1 MTLIDLDNSYKFFKE
16 KFLPSDLKKIKINDL
31 VDFCQE
37 LRNELTRIVSV
48 TGGHI
53 GPNLGVVELTTA
65 LYYVYNFPNDKLIW
79 DIGHQVYVQKMLT
92 GRCDLL
98 KTNRQNGKSPGY
110 PLRSESKFDTVTSSH
125 AGASVSFA
133 LGIADSNKI
142 HGNEYSSIAVLGDG
156 SFVEGSVQ
164 EAMNHVAVARS
175 KLVIVI
181 NDNGRAIEENFGG
194 YHEYFKKQIIG
205 ANNTGDAFKSLGF
218 DYRGPFDGHD
228 VKKLVGHFHEI
239 KESCN
244 HPVIVHVKTIKGK
257 GLEKMAENSP
267 MRIHW
272 NHAFNTKT
280 FEKTEK
286 SIFPGG
292 EDNANFVGRAVE
304 KILKKNI
311 SAVLITPAVRGN
323 VGLSD
328 VFNNFKEQSIDVS
341 LAEQH
346 SVTLAGG
353 YALSGLKP
361 IVAMESTF
369 MARAYVQIKHDI
381 CINNLPLLII
391 AARSGHGFTD
401 HITHN
406 ALEDISYLRT
416 IPNLRIVYPISAVD
430 LERTIEEEYE
440 NLSGPTIILFPKANT
455 IEDPLVKFDISE
467 NLGIKS
473 PARGSNLILSVGP
486 QNRNAELL
494 QELLFSEG
502 VKFDQVSVKEI
513 YPISRKLR
521 DLIKM
526 SRYIITLEEGILDGG
541 FGSLVLELVN
551 SMQLDTKVLRFGFD
565 KQFVEHGTR
574 AYIYKKYGLDY
585 DSVYKKIKE
594 ILPEVFKSNDN

>member
-16 KFLPSDLKKIKINDL
+16 KFFPSDLKKIKINDL

-142 HGNEYSSIAVLGDG
+142 HGNEYSSVAVLGDG

-346 SVTLAGG
+346 SITLAGG
-353 YALSGLKP
+353 YALAGLKP

-369 MARAYVQIKHDI
+369 MARAYIQIKHDI

-416 IPNLRIVYPISAVD
+416 IPNLRIVYPI
-430 LERTIEEEYE
+430 
-440 NLSGPTIILFPKANT
+440 
-455 IEDPLVKFDISE
+455 
-467 NLGIKS
+467 
-473 PARGSNLILSVGP
+473 LILI
-486 QNRNAELL
+486 
-494 QELLFSEG
+494 F
-502 VKFDQVSVKEI
+502 
-513 YPISRKLR
+513 
-521 DLIKM
+521 IK
-526 SRYIITLEEGILDGG
+526 
-541 FGSLVLELVN
+541 
-551 SMQLDTKVLRFGFD
+551 Q
-565 KQFVEHGTR
+565 
-574 AYIYKKYGLDY
+574 
-585 DSVYKKIKE
+585 
-594 ILPEVFKSNDN
+594 